1 MRKQTLLAFAVM
13 FAVLV
18 TTACATSPTGRPQLL
33 IGSKRELEEAG
44 RRDFIEFKKNAPLS
58 GHGPTIEYVTCV
70 TNHVLDQLPDEEF
83 DSRDWELVIADVPQT
98 NAFVVPGGRIVVFT
112 GILSAARNQHQL
124 AAVLGHEVAHE
135 IALHGLER
143 KSNQTVASYGIQ
155 VLGSAVGGGTS
166 YNAKRASFEAFGLLA
181 QYGFQLPFSRKHE
194 SEADIVGLRYM
205 AMAGFDPR
213 ESVPLWKNMAS
224 GNQELPPEL
233 LMTHPAPETRIRQL
247 VEELE
252 FALPLYNDA
261 RARGADPQCEPPG
274 FYSDSEDANGD
285 QPPEPEVTADA
296 QSSAKETLNAAL

>member
-1 MRKQTLLAFAVM
+1 MRRQTLFLAVVVMAAV
-13 FAVLV
+13 FV
-18 TTACATSPTGRPQLL
+18 TAACSTSPTGRPQLL

-70 TNHVLDQLPDEEF
+70 TNHVLDQLPDEDF
-83 DSRDWELVIADVPQT
+83 NSRDWELVIADIPET

-143 KSNQTVASYGIQ
+143 KSNQTVANYGVQ

-166 YNAKRASFEAFGLLA
+166 YNAKRASFEAFGLLS

-205 AMAGFDPR
+205 SMAGFDPR

-224 GNQELPPEL
+224 GNPDLPPEI
-233 LMTHPAPETRIRQL
+233 LMTHPAPETRIAQL
-247 VEELE
+247 VEGLE
-252 FALPLYNDA
+252 FALPLYNEA
-261 RARGADPQCEPPG
+261 RANGADPQCEPPE
-274 FYSDSEDANGD
+274 YAADTEQQASDDGSGAGEDVDNATN
-285 QPPEPEVTADA
+285 VT
-296 QSSAKETLNAAL
+296 